1 MSTMSVTLPG
11 SRVPILVELS
21 NVRRVHEHAWAC
33 LHGGKRIDH
42 RDRVSRRSQA

>member
-21 NVRRVHEHAWAC
+21 NVRRVHEHVVGVPTAAS
-33 LHGGKRIDH
+33 D
-42 RDRVSRRSQA
+42 